1 MSVIEQLK
9 LILRESD
16 VPFFSDEELNNYLQ
30 MDNGDLNKTAYRCL
44 VIKAQDTTLSIS
56 GLSAA
61 DSSKYFLRLA
71 GNYRPNNSRVLKGG

>member
-9 LILRESD
+9 MILREND
-16 VPFFSDEELNNYLQ
+16 VPFFSDEELEKYLSY
-30 MDNGDLNKTAYRCL
+30 NSGDLDKTAYQCL
-44 VIKAQDTTLSIS
+44 IIKAQDTTLSIS

-71 GNYRPNNSRVLKGG
+71 GNYRPNNSRILKGG